1 MVRELHL
8 CGWLC
13 RDHDGILALK
23 ERKECTRNRSVMDSI
38 WEFAEMSVDYDDD
51 NLGGRRAVIPNARIR
66 IYATSSKCS
75 LADAMGALAY
85 YLFGYICVD
94 IGYEGYSEFTITNF
108 YCKEFVIGGHDLDK
122 ELESYLG
129 KYIHF
134 ILEAD

>member
-1 MVRELHL
+1 MNELHL
-8 CGWLC
+8 SGWLC

-51 NLGGRRAVIPNARIR
+51 NLGGRRAVIPNAHIR
-66 IYATSSKCS
+66 VYVTNSKCS
-75 LADAMGALAY
+75 LAEAMGTLAN
-85 YLFGYICVD
+85 YLLGIVRVD
-94 IGYEGYSEFTITNF
+94 IGYEGYSEYTITNY